1 MLLDSREGQRQQS
14 GEGRRTC
21 SRGAGPPGS
30 STRQGWAHD
39 AGCVRRAPYFFP
51 KKEENPVHVVCTG
64 RGARTPCITLRWGSD
79 VALDAPRFT
88 GRAATTVR
96 GGQTHMQQRCRST
109 GQQHKAGVRTRHGM
123 RAARTFFQ
131 KKKIMC
137 ATCEQDAACAPL
149 HHPPLGVGRRVGCSL
164 IHGKGSDNIQ
174 GRADAHAA
182 EVQVHRAAALA
193 GVRTRLTFSSASTR
207 RVAYNLH
214 VNAKPRQRGCCRRAR
229 TATSAAPSK
238 ASKER
243 NETGASRERVLAL
256 SCPGPISWS
265 TSGSPSGSNASQQPR
280 RVLTRRRP
288 AARMV
293 SVRGWSLTRSSVA
306 RDANGNRN
314 AQDGRAK
321 QGRKAPCCRPGPGP
335 SQEVSGMGMDG
346 DGCRMLACVD
356 DGLHERG
363 CSPIQHS
370 SIAAA

>member
-1 MLLDSREGQRQQS
+1 
-14 GEGRRTC
+14 
-21 SRGAGPPGS
+21 
-30 STRQGWAHD
+30 
-39 AGCVRRAPYFFP
+39 
-51 KKEENPVHVVCTG
+51 
-64 RGARTPCITLRWGSD
+64 
-79 VALDAPRFT
+79 
-88 GRAATTVR
+88 
-96 GGQTHMQQRCRST
+96 MQQRCRST